1 MKRLIALTAASLLL
15 CGAAAAQT
23 PLPSTNRTP
32 APGSPAA
39 GGAPTN
45 YAQNTSE
52 FLGTVAEL
60 DAFHR
65 EAAQL
70 ALSRSSS
77 AEVQKYAREIM
88 RDHTHGY
95 AGLNNATTTKDRK
108 VTPVAALKP
117 EHRTLLMDLK
127 GSGAAFDRKYI
138 DFEMQALKEALGV
151 LQAYAS
157 GGGDPKMRQAAAEAG
172 TADNA
177 LMAQAQ
183 SLQKTRTARLN

>member
-1 MKRLIALTAASLLL
+1 MKHLIAATAVGLLL

-45 YAQNTSE
+45 YAQNTGE
-52 FLGTVAEL
+52 FLKTVAEL

-70 ALSRSSS
+70 ALSRS
-77 AEVQKYAREIM
+77 AAPDVHKYAQEIM

-95 AGLNNATTTKDRK
+95 AGLNNATTAKDRK
-108 VTPVAALKP
+108 VAPVATLKP
-117 EHRTLLMDLK
+117 EHKTLLMDLK

-157 GGGDPKMRQAAAEAG
+157 GGVDAKMRQAAAEAV

-177 LMAQAQ
+177 LLAQAK
-183 SLQKTRTARLN
+183 SLQKTRTASTG